1 MVVSQ
6 RESRS
11 SIVQLHF
18 HNHMQDSPAKLS
30 QTPQR
35 LAQVESA
42 KPQPT
47 EAWALMAQ
55 VAESP
60 ATLSEQDRFRA
71 SEMQAH
77 NPALPQ
83 LSLRTQAEQVLPT
96 QIYRRDSPT

>member
-1 MVVSQ
+1 MASQ

-11 SIVQLHF
+11 STAQLHF
-18 HNHMQDSPAKLS
+18 HNHMQDSRAKPS

-35 LAQVESA
+35 SAQVESA

-47 EAWALMAQ
+47 EAWAPMVQ

-60 ATLSEQDRFRA
+60 ATLSEQDRSRA
-71 SEMQAH
+71 SEMQAL
-77 NPALPQ
+77 NLALPQ
-83 LSLRTQAEQVLPT
+83 LSLRTQVEQVLPT